1 MHLPTLIS
9 AFALMVVPA
18 AAFAQDAGPSAA
30 DLKCQVFKECGEA
43 TTTVEQA
50 PDTRGFRLAAPR
62 TVPVAAQRP
71 QEPRNGVARAL
82 PRPQVDAGRNPSP
95 LAVAKRPVAAQPG
108 VGQAGVG
115 QAGIG
120 RADLQLQFGSGSTE
134 LLGSDLS
141 RVRTLAA
148 AMLAASGDKRIRIEG
163 HTDAVGS
170 RQSNLELSRRRAQSV
185 ADAMIAAGVASD
197 RIEVVGYGPDKPI
210 SANGRENRRVEAVLI
225 R

>member
-18 AAFAQDAGPSAA
+18 TAFAQDAGPSAA

-95 LAVAKRPVAAQPG
+95 LAVAKRPVAAQP
-108 VGQAGVG
+108 GVG

>member
-62 TVPVAAQRP
+62 TVPVAVQRP
-71 QEPRNGVARAL
+71 QESRNGVARAL

-95 LAVAKRPVAAQPG
+95 LAVAKRPVAAQP
-108 VGQAGVG
+108 GVG

-185 ADAMIAAGVASD
+185 ADAMIAAGGASD
-197 RIEVVGYGPDKPI
+197 RIEVVGFGPDKPI

>member
-1 MHLPTLIS
+1 MHLPTFIS

-43 TTTVEQA
+43 TTTVEHA

-62 TVPVAAQRP
+62 TIPVSAQRP

-82 PRPQVDAGRNPSP
+82 PRPQVDAGRNTSP
-95 LAVAKRPVAAQPG
+95 LAVAKRPVAAQSG
-108 VGQAGVG
+108 A
-115 QAGIG
+115 G

-185 ADAMIAAGVASD
+185 ADAMVAAGIASN
-197 RIEVVGYGPDKPI
+197 RIEVVGYGPDKLI

>member
-62 TVPVAAQRP
+62 TVPVAVQRP
-71 QEPRNGVARAL
+71 QESRNGVARAL

-95 LAVAKRPVAAQPG
+95 LAVAKRPVAAQP
-108 VGQAGVG
+108 GVG

-148 AMLAASGDKRIRIEG
+148 AMLAASADKRIRIEG